1 MPNSGGNRVR
11 SICSIKLEFNFKNSS
26 MHSCPFSWFCWRK
39 MSDHE
44 QFVASP
50 KENTSDKEQPCAI
63 FRKSQCFISSCFW
76 FINVTLYVH
85 PSGKKVQGSMSG
97 ASEAI
102 FFSFKDAKEMDSFTA
117 ETSLMVASRDFANVI
132 SRFNASSRSPGFSN
146 SRFSIPPFHCWQV
159 TYSAGRELS
168 ALT

>member
-1 MPNSGGNRVR
+1 
-11 SICSIKLEFNFKNSS
+11 

-117 ETSLMVASRDFANVI
+117 ETSLTLFRVSMHQVVLPVLVVA
-132 SRFNASSRSPGFSN
+132 GFQYLL
-146 SRFSIPPFHCWQV
+146 SI
-159 TYSAGRELS
+159 AGR
-168 ALT
+168 